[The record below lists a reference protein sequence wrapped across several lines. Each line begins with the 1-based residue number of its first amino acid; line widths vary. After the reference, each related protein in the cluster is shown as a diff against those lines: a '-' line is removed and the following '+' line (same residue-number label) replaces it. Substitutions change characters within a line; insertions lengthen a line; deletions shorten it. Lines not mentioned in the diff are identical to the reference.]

1 MIHLNDEK
9 GHNYPLSHPQKRIWY
24 NEKLYPDTLIHHICG
39 IGEMK
44 GNIDAKLLIQSIHTV
59 IQKHQAFRLIIAQ
72 QSEKTV
78 QSVSNIH
85 DTKIN
90 VVDFRRAAD
99 RQHSFN
105 QWLQEQKNTPLLL
118 NGQPHYYFVIYQ
130 MDDDHWGIF
139 AKLHHFI
146 FDGWSMEIL
155 TKEISSN
162 YEKLSKVEPI
172 NYIEGTS
179 YIEFINR
186 EKKYLGSKRATKDR
200 AYWLNKFQVI
210 PEPIFQFNADQ
221 LQAKRKTYSLDSK
234 LTSFIIQWTKKNN
247 CSINDFFVFLVSLSI
262 HKLYGRQKFT
272 IGMPVY
278 NRSGAKEK
286 QTIGMFTSTIP
297 LLFHLD
303 QNTSVLD
310 LLSAVKREIRNSYH
324 HQKYPFDILIQ
335 DLQLKKHGYDSLFQV
350 VVNYYP
356 FTPTNQMFS
365 NNFELTEIHPGQQVF
380 PLQIVINEWAENQ
393 LSLEF
398 DYQTSVFRETD
409 IDQMS
414 SRLVQLAKLVMENT
428 NSIVRD
434 LSIITEEEKEKM
446 LVSYNQTTRPYPKD
460 KTVVELFEE
469 QVRLNPEMIALSCG
483 TNHWTYEEL
492 HNRICQLAGKLA
504 RLGIGPESRIGVY
517 GSHSMELIAGI
528 FAILKIGAAYVP
540 IEYTYPAERITE
552 IIEDSSLS
560 CIVINI
566 DLPEEIPFN
575 GHILHVAELEN
586 KDETLLIDQHDRQPG
601 PQGLAY
607 MIYTSGSTGRP
618 KGVMIKHSSLT
629 NYCWWANR
637 VYVNEKPEVFALYSP
652 LSFDLTVTSIFTPLI
667 GGHEIRI
674 YKEPKDGF
682 VLFDILQEN
691 RVTLLKLT
699 PAHLALLHEQC
710 NKNSS
715 IQTLI
720 VGGEN
725 LKVSIAQTVYDRF
738 QGNISIFNEYGP
750 TEATVGCMIH
760 KYDPK
765 TDTGHSVPIGKPA
778 DNVQLYVLDEH
789 HQPLPM
795 GSIGELY
802 IAGDGVAKGYWCR
815 DDLTK
820 SHFIENHFLTCKT
833 LYKTGDLVRFN
844 ENGLLEYVGRKNHQV
859 KINGYR
865 IELEEIEARLLA
877 LSTIRYAYVFSWEMP
892 DGRKQLTAYI
902 VSTEDMDPSVI
913 KASLSSSLPAYM
925 IPVHIISVDEI
936 PLTTNGKIDASKLP
950 IPTGNQEEMSQEA
963 FIFSEKE
970 SLLVAALEDVLGVS
984 PIGLDHQFFELGG
997 DSIKAIQLS
1006 SRLNTIGYALRTKD
1020 ILAYPH
1026 IGTMAANMKR
1036 KEHANEEN
1044 EQAPIEGELDYSP
1057 IYYWFFNQGH
1067 QQPEYYN
1074 QSVLLRLDKS
1084 VQSKD
1089 IETAMDVL
1097 VQHHDSL
1104 RLNLRTDGVFF
1115 YNPKHL
1121 DEHVQLKTFDL
1132 SELTYK
1138 QQLHKMVEIGSV
1150 LKSSFDL
1157 ETSLLIKAAIFYLG
1171 DQGNRLLITAHHF
1184 VVDGISWRI
1193 LLEDLATILESKKQL
1208 LNISLSQKTA
1218 SFQKWT
1224 KQVTEYAASLKTEN
1238 ECYWTKSLEHQDPQL
1253 IVRTDGSQQLMKQT
1267 ATVSQ
1272 KVSKD
1277 VTEKLLLHTNTA
1289 YRTEP
1294 VDLLL
1299 SSLSITMQHMTNNQ
1313 SILFEMEGH
1322 GREEM
1327 NNEIDVSR
1335 TVGWFTSIYP
1345 VLISLPDSELA
1356 DQIKTVKEQ
1365 LRQVP
1370 NKGFD
1375 YLVKRYIS
1383 KQQLPKTNEQQI
1395 IRFNYLGD
1403 FNNSETSDLFTL
1415 SEEFTGHD
1423 LGQRNNFNVLLDVSV
1438 MIIEGQLRLSVTY
1451 ATSQFSEKWISR
1463 FMDDWVNKLTEIVDH
1478 CLNKQNIEFTPS
1490 DFDTV
1495 KLDQED
1501 LDLLLM
1507 D

>member
-1 MIHLNDEK
+1 MVHQTDEK

-39 IGEMK
+39 IGEIK
-44 GNIDAKLLIQSIHTV
+44 GYVDAKLLIQSIHTV
-59 IQKHQAFRLIIAQ
+59 IQKHQAFRLNIAQ

-155 TKEISSN
+155 TKEIGSN
-162 YEKLSKVEPI
+162 YEKLSKGEPI
-172 NYIEGTS
+172 NNIEATS
-179 YIEFINR
+179 YLEFINR
-186 EKKYLGSKRATKDR
+186 ENKYLSSKRATKDS
-200 AYWLNKFQVI
+200 AYWLNKFELI

-234 LTSFIIQWTKKNN
+234 LTSSIYHWTKKNN
-247 CSINDFFVFLVSLSI
+247 CSVNDFFIFLVSLSI
-262 HKLYGRQKFT
+262 HKLYGRQNFT

-278 NRSGAKEK
+278 NRSDAKEK

-303 QNTSVLD
+303 QNASVLD
-310 LLSAVKREIRNSYH
+310 LLSTVKREIRNSYH
-324 HQKYPFDILIQ
+324 HQKYPFDLLIQ

-356 FTPTNQMFS
+356 FTPSNQMFS

-398 DYQTSVFRETD
+398 DYQTSVFSETE
-409 IDQMS
+409 IDQLS
-414 SRLVQLAKLVMENT
+414 SRLVQLAQFVMANT
-428 NSIVRD
+428 NAIVRD
-434 LSIITEEEKEKM
+434 LSVLTEEEREKM
-446 LVSYNQTTRPYPKD
+446 LVSFNQTTRPYPKD

-469 QVRLNPEMIALSCG
+469 QVRLNPEKVALSCG
-483 TNHWTYEEL
+483 PNHWTYGEL
-492 HNRICQLAGKLA
+492 HNRIVHLAGKLA
-504 RLGIGPESRIGVY
+504 QIGIRPENRIGVY

-528 FAILKIGAAYVP
+528 FAILKAGAAYVP

-552 IIEDSSLS
+552 MIEDSGLS
-560 CIVINI
+560 CIVVNF
-566 DLPEEIPFN
+566 DLPEEIHFD
-575 GHILHVAELEN
+575 GQILHVAELEN
-586 KDETLLIDQHDRQPG
+586 KDETICIDHHIRQSG
-601 PQGLAY
+601 QQDLAY

-618 KGVMIKHSSLT
+618 KGVMIRHSSLT

-637 VYVNEKPEVFALYSP
+637 VYANEKPGVFALYSP

-674 YKEPKDGF
+674 YKEPIDGF

-691 RVTLLKLT
+691 KVTVLKLT

-710 NKNSS
+710 FENSS
-715 IQTLI
+715 LQTLI

-725 LKVSIAQTVYDRF
+725 LKVSTAQTVYERF
-738 QGNISIFNEYGP
+738 QRNISIFNEYGP

-765 TDTGHSVPIGKPA
+765 TDIGHSVPIGKPA

-789 HQPLPM
+789 QQILPM

-820 SHFIENHFLTCKT
+820 SHFIEDHFLPCKT

-877 LSTIRYAYVFSWEMP
+877 LSTITHAFVSAWEMP
-892 DGRKQLTAYI
+892 DGRKQLSAYI

-913 KASLSSSLPAYM
+913 KAGLSSSLPAYM
-925 IPVHIISVDEI
+925 VPLHIISMDEM
-936 PLTTNGKIDASKLP
+936 PLTTNGKIDPSRLP
-950 IPTGNQEEMSQEA
+950 DPTGNQEEMSQDA

-970 SLLVAALEDVLGVS
+970 GLLVAALEDVLGIS
-984 PIGLDHQFFELGG
+984 PIGLDHQFYELGG

-1006 SRLNTIGYALRTKD
+1006 SRLNTIGYVLRTKD

-1026 IGTMAANMKR
+1026 IGTMAAYMKR
-1036 KEHANEEN
+1036 KEHANEEH
-1044 EQAPIEGELDYSP
+1044 EQAPIKGELNYSP

-1084 VQSKD
+1084 VQSRD
-1089 IETAMDVL
+1089 IETAMDFL

-1104 RLNLRTDGVFF
+1104 RLNLRSDGVFF

-1121 DEHVQLKTFDL
+1121 DEHVHLKIFDL
-1132 SELTYK
+1132 SELTYQ
-1138 QQLHKMVEIGSV
+1138 QQLQEMAEIGFKI
-1150 LKSSFDL
+1150 KSSFDL
-1157 ETSLLIKAAIFYLG
+1157 ETSLLIKSAIFYLG

-1193 LLEDLATILESKKQL
+1193 LLEDLATILDTKRQL
-1208 LNISLSQKTA
+1208 LKITLPPKTS
-1218 SFQKWT
+1218 SFQTWT
-1224 KQVTEYAASLKTEN
+1224 KQVTEYAASLQTEN
-1238 ECYWTKSLEHQDPQL
+1238 ECYWTKNMAHRDLQL
-1253 IVRTDGSQQLMKQT
+1253 IATTDESQQLMKQT
-1267 ATVSQ
+1267 QTVSQ
-1272 KVSKD
+1272 KVSRD
-1277 VTEKLLLHTNTA
+1277 VTDQLLFHTNTA
-1289 YRTEP
+1289 YQTEP

-1313 SILFEMEGH
+1313 TVLIEMEGH

-1327 NNEIDVSR
+1327 NDEIDVSR

-1345 VLISLPDSELA
+1345 VLFTLPNSELA
-1356 DQIKTVKEQ
+1356 DQIKAVKEQ

-1383 KQQLPKTNEQQI
+1383 KHPLPKTNEEQI

-1403 FNNSETSDLFTL
+1403 FNNPVTSELFTL
-1415 SEEFTGHD
+1415 SEEFTGPD

-1438 MIIEGQLRLSVTY
+1438 MIIESQLRLSVTY
-1451 ATSQFSEKWISR
+1451 ATRQFSEEWISR
-1463 FMDDWVNKLTEIVDH
+1463 FMEEWINKLTEIVDH